1 MARAQYYQAG
11 YTPPAGVNSATGVKE
26 YQRMLGVDVDG
37 IWGPKTQAAYDQ
49 YLAGQN
55 TQTSSGNWLWG
66 APGSQG
72 ASSQGG
78 TDLFNRYYQTILGQ
92 LQVPT
97 INLNIPSEDAV
108 RQQWQDAL
116 RPSLDAAI
124 SRRQSASQS
133 IQAELDA
140 DAVSRG
146 MGSSTYVSSLKE
158 RESVEAQ
165 DDIDELQAQY
175 GATLAERIATSLQ
188 AYEQMRLNAQQY
200 NLQAQAAAQQAA
212 LNLAGSWYSDYVA
225 QQNAL
230 AQLQA
235 KSYQSSTSSS
245 RGSSGSSSG
254 TKASSSLSAD
264 DYLTYVENLS
274 SGQRKLL
281 FSSGQSYWK
290 VRREELEAA
299 LGTNTYQILRN
310 RYLGQ

>member
-116 RPSLDAAI
+116 RPSLDGAI
-124 SRRQSASQS
+124 SRRQSAGQS
-133 IQAELDA
+133 IRAELDA

-158 RESVEAQ
+158 RESAEAQ
-165 DDIDELQAQY
+165 IDIDALQAQY

>member
-1 MARAQYYQAG
+1 MG
-11 YTPPAGVNSATGVKE
+11 SLFATGYGIYKGFYDDLSDMEFGEMFSAGISTAVRLYKTSGE
-26 YQRMLGVDVDG
+26 GMADAISALGATATNAKV
-37 IWGPKTQAAYDQ
+37 PLEEQ
-49 YLAGQN
+49 LA
-55 TQTSSGNWLWG
+55 
-66 APGSQG
+66 
-72 ASSQGG
+72 
-78 TDLFNRYYQTILGQ
+78 ILGQ

-97 INLNIPSEDAV
+97 INLNIPSADAV

-133 IQAELDA
+133 IRAELDA

-158 RESVEAQ
+158 RESAEAQ

-254 TKASSSLSAD
+254 AKASSSLSAD

>member
-72 ASSQGG
+72 A
-78 TDLFNRYYQTILGQ
+78 
-92 LQVPT
+92 P
-97 INLNIPSEDAV
+97 
-108 RQQWQDAL
+108 
-116 RPSLDAAI
+116 
-124 SRRQSASQS
+124 SQS
-133 IQAELDA
+133 IRAELDA

-158 RESVEAQ
+158 RESAEAQ

-254 TKASSSLSAD
+254 AKASSSLSAD

>member
-124 SRRQSASQS
+124 SRRQSTSQS
-133 IQAELDA
+133 IRAELDA

-158 RESVEAQ
+158 RESAEAQ

-254 TKASSSLSAD
+254 AKASSSLSAD

>member
-37 IWGPKTQAAYDQ
+37 IWGPKTQAAYEP

-133 IQAELDA
+133 IRAELDA

-158 RESVEAQ
+158 RESAEAQ

-245 RGSSGSSSG
+245 
-254 TKASSSLSAD
+254 LSAD